1 MRLQRVYPFPGL
13 SVTSRRGFRGRH
25 LFFVLLCKKALR
37 RREGEER
44 ARETQKEG
52 NFLSLCVGKFLPLRI
67 RALGL
72 CVRVAFSSI
81 DGDAMLIVAF
91 GSPRSVY

>member
-1 MRLQRVYPFPGL
+1 MRRVYPFLGL

-25 LFFVLLCKKALR
+25 LFFVLHCEKALRR

-44 ARETQKEG
+44 NPKGRK
-52 NFLSLCVGKFLPLRI
+52 FPLSCVGKFLPLRI
-67 RALGL
+67 RAPGL

-91 GSPRSVY
+91 GSLRSVY